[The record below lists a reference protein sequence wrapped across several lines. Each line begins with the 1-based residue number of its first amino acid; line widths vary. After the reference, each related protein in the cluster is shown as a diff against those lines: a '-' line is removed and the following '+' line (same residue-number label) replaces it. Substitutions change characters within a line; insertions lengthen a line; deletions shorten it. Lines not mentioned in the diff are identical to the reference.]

1 MTVGSLFPLVL
12 CTAALVVAAL
22 IGLAVILLRPARDK
36 SKEAPT
42 ASAAGPAARPS
53 HANVHAD
60 WKSWLPYVVIALMLA
75 IGTIWGA
82 LFFLVVVWLLRQDPG
97 AGTDFKA
104 GESEKKTARR
114 VYTWLFLS
122 PLLTVPVFIVTLIT
136 AYDSSTERRVLAA
149 LLPLILHI
157 PLLAGLTSKN
167 GFVYRHTQ
175 QGILLMALRA
185 GTASLAAIN
194 FDSVGILLYL
204 AGNGGLWLLGSIL
217 GWNQVNHGECWLMR
231 RKGET
236 LETITA
242 EPGSAGNLAPAVH
255 LQKSREFMQR
265 FRKEEAKSHALA
277 AFRKGNQDVRLQAL
291 WVLEV
296 LEEVEKF

>member
-12 CTAALVVAAL
+12 CTAALVIAAL
-22 IGLAVILLRPARDK
+22 IGLAVILLRPARGR

-42 ASAAGPAARPS
+42 ASAAGPAARLP

-60 WKSWLPYVVIALMLA
+60 WKSWLPYVVITLMLA

-82 LFFLVVVWLLRQDPG
+82 LFFLVVVWLLRQNPG
-97 AGTDFKA
+97 AGTDFTV
-104 GESEKKTARR
+104 GENEKKTTRR
-114 VYTWLFLS
+114 VYTWSFLS
-122 PLLTVPVFIVTLIT
+122 PLLTVPVFIGALFS
-136 AYDSSTERRVLAA
+136 AYDSSTEGHVLAA
-149 LLPLILHI
+149 LIPLILHI

-175 QGILLMALRA
+175 QGLLLMALRA
-185 GTASLAAIN
+185 GIASLAAIN

-204 AGNGGLWLLGSIL
+204 AGNGGLWLLGSLL
-217 GWNQVNHGECWLMR
+217 GWDQVRRGDCWLMR

-236 LETITA
+236 VEIITG
-242 EPGSAGNLAPAVH
+242 EPGNLAPAVH

-265 FRKEEAKSHALA
+265 FKKEEAKSHALA
-277 AFRKGNQDVRLQAL
+277 AFRKGDRDVRLQAL